1 MFASGTDDSPVDL
14 DMVFGDGGGRF
25 GVFPC
30 QLDLARGYFFQGDE
44 RGGRDVEAEFFNQ
57 DVVGGLDDGVGAPEK
72 PGEEALA
79 AGTRRAGCRRRHAM
93 QRPR

>member
-25 GVFPC
+25 SVFPC

-44 RGGRDVEAEFFNQ
+44 WRRGDVEAEFFNQ
-57 DVVGGLDDGVGAPEK
+57 DIVGGLDDRVGAPEK
-72 PGEEALA
+72 PREEELA
-79 AGTRRAGCRRRHAM
+79 AGTRRAGCGRRRAI
-93 QRPR
+93 QRPI